1 VSLDCQYFDREKEK
15 FRVIKSNKV
24 VDPNKEVIVVLSNL
38 AVRRDRR
45 KQKIAQKL
53 LQACENYI
61 RVGDV
66 SCLKHCNMTS
76 FDMLYSEQFLIFYCL
91 EQDNENWSY
100 EEIYLQVDSEN
111 KIAQKLYI
119 KTSKWGSI

>member
-1 VSLDCQYFDREKEK
+1 MSLDCQYFDREKEK

-61 RVGDV
+61 RVSDV
-66 SCLKHCNMTS
+66 LCLKHCNIPNFTCC
-76 FDMLYSEQFLIFYCL
+76 I
-91 EQDNENWSY
+91 
-100 EEIYLQVDSEN
+100 VH
-111 KIAQKLYI
+111 
-119 KTSKWGSI
+119 

>member
-1 VSLDCQYFDREKEK
+1 MSLDCQYFDREKEK

-61 RVGDV
+61 RVSTQCV
-66 SCLKHCNMTS
+66 TPEMPRHSLITNM
-76 FDMLYSEQFLIFYCL
+76 LFLNRIMRIGTTRTF
-91 EQDNENWSY
+91 
-100 EEIYLQVDSEN
+100 IY
-111 KIAQKLYI
+111 K
-119 KTSKWGSI
+119 

>member
-1 VSLDCQYFDREKEK
+1 MILLVTYYSSVSLDCQYFDREKEK

-61 RVGDV
+61 RVSDV
-66 SCLKHCNMTS
+66 SCLKHCNMS
-76 FDMLYSEQFLIFYCL
+76 
-91 EQDNENWSY
+91 
-100 EEIYLQVDSEN
+100 
-111 KIAQKLYI
+111 
-119 KTSKWGSI
+119 

>member
-1 VSLDCQYFDREKEK
+1 MKKFSVVFLTKELVNSLYTIQKLNNSSPVTHYSSVSLDCQYFDREKEK

-61 RVGDV
+61 RVSDLHTV
-66 SCLKHCNMTS
+66 
-76 FDMLYSEQFLIFYCL
+76 
-91 EQDNENWSY
+91 
-100 EEIYLQVDSEN
+100 
-111 KIAQKLYI
+111 
-119 KTSKWGSI
+119 

>member
-1 VSLDCQYFDREKEK
+1 MRDGENSFLHHLRTVSQTLQYMKSDRIMILVTYHSSVSLDCQYFDREKEK

-61 RVGDV
+61 RV
-66 SCLKHCNMTS
+66 SALS
-76 FDMLYSEQFLIFYCL
+76 
-91 EQDNENWSY
+91 
-100 EEIYLQVDSEN
+100 
-111 KIAQKLYI
+111 
-119 KTSKWGSI
+119 